1 MVCLP
6 TDCSS
11 LILDSVSHYDD
22 FVKYANDQLIRSYE
36 YLFLSAQFGTY
47 LKDRPGF
54 EKILHGLADS
64 AWGKGIEM
72 IKESAKRGVPHTF
85 KSFNDDKV
93 TAHGEVNEMAALAK
107 AVEIEKKLLIR
118 ANDIHR
124 HHSHATLNEEKVKG
138 YDAGIAH
145 YMEEEIIE
153 GKTET
158 VRNLVGHV
166 NDLKN
171 LFKKETSIFP
181 MSLYFFDQYLQ
192 K

>member
-1 MVCLP
+1 MFFP
-6 TDCSS
+6 SDCSS
-11 LILDSVSHYDD
+11 LILDSASRYDD

-54 EKILHGLADS
+54 EKILHGLADG

-72 IKESAKRGVPHTF
+72 IKEAAKRGVPHTF
-85 KSFNDDKV
+85 DTFNDNSVKV
-93 TAHGEVNEMAALAK
+93 HGEVSEVEALAK
-107 AVEIEKKLLIR
+107 AVEIEKNLLKR

-124 HHSHATLNEEKVKG
+124 HHSHATLVDGKAVS

-145 YMEEEIIE
+145 YIEEEIIE
-153 GKTET
+153 DKTQT

-166 NDLKN
+166 NDLTK
-171 LFKKETSIFP
+171 LLKKDTAIFP
-181 MSLYFFDQYLQ
+181 MSLFLFDKQLQ
-192 K
+192 N